1 MKARIGWLIFL
12 LTLLFTA
19 IPADAGPLRYLP
31 LDESW
36 RLETKGAW
44 QIRKDHRDLLAMR
57 HPWQPSEDGAFAQAT
72 RTVEVPAEWTGPVVL
87 SFYCSDDYHTDTWRP
102 DGTTLTAEGFLGHR
116 FLQVMVNEKIVWSQ
130 DIASPIVQG
139 QSPTFR
145 VPLPV
150 RAGEQFRLGLLAFDR
165 LTTLSITPEDF
176 FQAGDG
182 STNREGHEQAQR
194 FQSHVY
200 WGDLALVEGDA
211 QVPPGKRPVED
222 KVAAVHE
229 RRWPLAP
236 MVFDEATKGEITL
249 TCDAPGGLP
258 KGGAPVRFGLPF
270 PPGKVSGPNGFQ
282 LKDAKGT
289 VLYADREVSATWP
302 DGSVRWCLVD
312 AVVPPDTAKLTL
324 NFKKDTAKPS
334 KAGSVRVSDTG
345 TVTVNAG
352 PQPNASMPAPLS
364 FSASP
369 GRLIHDVK
377 MGDETYLPEINLV
390 LQAGSER
397 AAGIAEEVRVIDEGP
412 LRLGVV
418 ILGSFESNGKRLG
431 GFHLYLSSFTN
442 HTLIHSWLRLFN
454 DGEEPLSVRNLCV
467 TYTNAGMGPS
477 TSVSG
482 ERIGEE
488 SNGEENLEVSF
499 SVTQSSVDKR
509 ELDHSGARSSLD
521 PTHPFF
527 VHSGGV
533 AAVIPRARERF
544 PRGLRRK
551 GDLVELQSI
560 DAPNAP
566 IVLTPGEA
574 SSHEFWLGLGEVVDS
589 EALANFVERP
599 PVFSNPEYFCATGAF
614 GPAWPVKWISKY
626 EEKFIAATK
635 GQDWAAMGAKFGVRD
650 FPDMPY
656 FNKPG
661 HWSNNYYNRTHGAW
675 AAWLATGEAAW
686 RARAIDIS
694 RLVMDVAVIHSPVP
708 GQDWLGAI
716 HGPGENHVPGPWSPT
731 LRTRGLWLHDMLT
744 GEPETVEAYMGVA
757 DFVARRGLHQQSPS
771 VRDHA
776 GPMDAIVTAYD
787 ASGEPKWLDEGAK
800 RVAWA
805 WERMDRRRGVW
816 PETHGSMV
824 YRGNVPWMVAQLAG
838 PLFEW
843 YNLTGDIEAAQQVVG
858 MAESMICE
866 NTPWDRPGAMCG
878 YSHNPHFQITAAYD
892 PLILPILFAAYEL
905 TEDTFFLDAAKAQ
918 WRRWQDDPVMD
929 SAFNTFWHTPWLGSC
944 VKRWLEEAPAAIQH
958 P

>member
-1 MKARIGWLIFL
+1 MIAHARWLSIV
-12 LTLLFTA
+12 LTLLFTS
-19 IPADAGPLRYLP
+19 IPAHAGPLRYLP
-31 LDESW
+31 LDENW
-36 RLETKGAW
+36 RMETKGAW
-44 QIRKDHRDLLAMR
+44 QVRKDHRDLLAMR

-72 RTVEVPAEWTGPVVL
+72 RTVEIPAEWTGPVAL

-102 DGTTLTAEGFLGHR
+102 DGTTLTAEGFIGHR

-130 DIASPIVQG
+130 DIASPVVQG

-145 VPLPV
+145 IPLPV

-165 LTTLSITPEDF
+165 LTTLNVTPEDF
-176 FQAGDG
+176 FQADDG
-182 STNREGHEQAQR
+182 STNRDGHEEAQR

-200 WGDLALVEGDA
+200 WGDLALVEDDA
-211 QVPPGKRPVED
+211 QVPPGKRPAED
-222 KVAAVHE
+222 RVTAVHE
-229 RRWPLAP
+229 KRWPIAP
-236 MVFDEATKGEITL
+236 VVVDEALAGEITL
-249 TCDAPGGLP
+249 TCDAPGGIP
-258 KGGAPVRFGLPF
+258 KEGAPLCFGLPF
-270 PPGKVSGPNGFQ
+270 PPGKVSGAGGFQ
-282 LKDAKGT
+282 LKDAKGKA
-289 VLYADREVSATWP
+289 LYADREVTATWP

-312 AVVPPDTAKLTL
+312 MMLPPDTATL
-324 NFKKDTAKPS
+324 SLAFKKDTAKSP

-345 TVTVNAG
+345 TVTLNAG
-352 PQPNASMPAPLS
+352 PQPQIPKPTPLS

-377 MGDETYLPEINLV
+377 IGDHTYLPEINLI

-397 AAGIAEEVRVIDEGP
+397 ATGTAEEVRVIDEGP
-412 LRLGVV
+412 LHLGIV
-418 ILGSFESNGKRLG
+418 IQGSFESNGKRLA
-431 GFHLYLSSFTN
+431 GFHLYVSAYTN
-442 HTLIHSWLRLFN
+442 HALIHSWLRLFN
-454 DGEEPLSVRNLCV
+454 DSEEPLPVRSLNL
-467 TYTNAGMGPS
+467 TYANDGMGPY
-477 TSVSG
+477 TGVCG
-482 ERIGEE
+482 V
-488 SNGEENLEVSF
+488 NLEGDYPEADF
-499 SVTQSSVDKR
+499 SVTQSSLDKR
-509 ELDHSGARSSLD
+509 ELDRAGARSDLD
-521 PTHPFF
+521 PATPFYL
-527 VHSGGV
+527 HTGGV

-544 PRGLRRK
+544 PKGLRRN
-551 GDLVELQSI
+551 GDLIELQCI

-574 SSHEFWLGLGEVVDS
+574 SSHEIWLGLGEGNS
-589 EALANFVERP
+589 TGLATFAEHP
-599 PVFSNPEYFCATGAF
+599 PVISNPEYFCATGAF
-614 GPAWPVKWISKY
+614 GPAWPVKGIPKY
-626 EEKFIAATK
+626 DEKFIAATR
-635 GQDWAAMGAKFGVRD
+635 GQEWAAMGARFGVRD
-650 FPDMPY
+650 FPDTPY
-656 FNKPG
+656 FSKPG

-675 AAWLATGEAAW
+675 AAWLATGEPEW
-686 RARAIDIS
+686 RARAIDIA

-708 GQDWLGAI
+708 GQDWLGGL

-757 DFVARRGLHQQSPS
+757 DFVARRELHQQSPS

-776 GPMDAIVTAYD
+776 GPMDAIATAYD

-805 WERMDRRRGVW
+805 WDRMDRRRGVW

-838 PLFEW
+838 PLYEW
-843 YNLTGDIEAAQQVVG
+843 YHLTGDVEAAQQVVG

-866 NTPWDRPGAMCG
+866 NTPWDQPGAMSG

-918 WRRWQDDPVMD
+918 WKRWQEDPVMD

-944 VKRWLEEAPAAIQH
+944 VKRWAQEPVAPK
-958 P
+958 

>member
-1 MKARIGWLIFL
+1 VIARAGWHFL
-12 LTLLFTA
+12 FGILFLSA
-19 IPADAGPLRYLP
+19 MSAHAGPLRYLP
-31 LDESW
+31 LDDGW
-36 RLETKGAW
+36 RMETKGAW

-72 RTVEVPAEWTGPVVL
+72 RTVEIPPEWSGPVAL

-102 DGTTLTAEGFLGHR
+102 DGTALTAEGFIGHR

-130 DIASPIVQG
+130 DIASPVVQG

-165 LTTLSITPEDF
+165 LTTLSVTPEDF

-182 STNREGHEQAQR
+182 STNREGHEEAQR
-194 FQSHVY
+194 FHSQLY

-236 MVFDEATKGEITL
+236 MVVDEATKGDITL

-270 PPGKVSGPNGFQ
+270 PPGKVRGPNGFQ

-289 VLYADREVSATWP
+289 VIYADREVTASWP

-312 AVVPPDTAKLTL
+312 MVVPPDTAKLTL
-324 NFKKDTAKPS
+324 NFKKDTAKPP
-334 KAGSVRVSDTG
+334 KGGGVRVSDTG
-345 TVTVNAG
+345 TVTVDAG
-352 PQPNASMPAPLS
+352 PFS
-364 FSASP
+364 FAASP
-369 GRLIHDVK
+369 GRLLHDIK
-377 MGDETYLPEINLV
+377 LGKETQLPEIGLS

-397 AAGIAEEVRVIDEGP
+397 ATGTAEDVRIIDEGP
-412 LRLGVV
+412 LRLSMLMQG
-418 ILGSFESNGKRLG
+418 GFEANGKRLA
-431 GFHLYLSSFTN
+431 GFHLYLSSFSN
-442 HTLIHSWLRLFN
+442 QSMINGWLRVFN
-454 DGEEPLSVRNLCV
+454 EGEAPLPLRGLSL
-467 TYTNAGMGPS
+467 TLLTEGAAPT

-482 ERIGEE
+482 QT
-488 SNGEENLEVSF
+488 LEGDF
-499 SVTQSSVDKR
+499 SVTQSSVDSR
-509 ELDHSGARSSLD
+509 TLEQSSGRTELDPAI
-521 PTHPFF
+521 PFF
-527 VHSGGV
+527 VQTNGV

-551 GDLVELQSI
+551 RDHVELQCI

-589 EALANFVERP
+589 EALANFAERP

-614 GPAWPVKWISKY
+614 GPAWPVKEIPKY
-626 EEKFIAATK
+626 DEKFIAVTK

-656 FNKPG
+656 FDKPG
-661 HWSNNYYNRTHGAW
+661 NWSNNYYNRTHGAW
-675 AAWLATGEAAW
+675 AAWLATGEADW

-787 ASGEPKWLDEGAK
+787 ASGEPQWLDEGAK

-843 YNLTGDIEAAQQVVG
+843 YTLTGDVEAAQQVVG

-866 NTPWDRPGAMCG
+866 NTPWDQPGAMSG

-918 WRRWQDDPVMD
+918 WKRWLDDPVMD

-944 VKRWLEEAPAAIQH
+944 VKRWAQEQQPDTPE
-958 P
+958 